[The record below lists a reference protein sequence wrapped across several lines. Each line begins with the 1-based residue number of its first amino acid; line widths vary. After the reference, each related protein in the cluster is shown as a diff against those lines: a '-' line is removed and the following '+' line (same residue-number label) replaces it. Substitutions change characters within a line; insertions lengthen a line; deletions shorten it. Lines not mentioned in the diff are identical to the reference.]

1 MQLNREQRRAAH
13 KTHAVLVRKT
23 KRQRHHVDPRAG
35 LRALDRARPFDPC
48 DTVAQHILLREA
60 MERLVDGTGN
70 HDDFDLVAM
79 ALNLARVRAADI
91 DAKLDAVF
99 AKSEAALVA
108 VRERHQRL
116 GKFGFSVLELEATNE
131 ALDAQEPI
139 VNASSP
145 QQIHDALMTVCK
157 RLNVQIDSRVKRGML

>member
-1 MQLNREQRRAAH
+1 MQLNREQRRAAG
-13 KTHAVLVRKT
+13 KTHAVLVRKS
-23 KRQRHHVDPRAG
+23 KRHRHVDPRAG

-91 DAKLDAVF
+91 DATLDAVF
-99 AKSEAALVA
+99 ARAEDAMVS

-116 GKFGFSVLELEATNE
+116 GKFGFSILELEATNY
-131 ALDAQEPI
+131 ALEAQETI

-145 QQIHDALMTVCK
+145 QQIHDALMIVCK
-157 RLNVQIDSRVKRGML
+157 RLNVQIDSRVKRGTL